1 MIRNALRGLVAVV
14 VLAVLTG
21 LLYPLAITGLAQA
34 TFGSEADGS
43 LIRVDGRV
51 IGSSSIGQLWE
62 GDEWFHGRPSAVDYD
77 ASISSGSN
85 LGPTSRDLAELIQER
100 VQAILA
106 LEGTYHSG
114 LSAADIPVDLL
125 TASGSGLD
133 PHITPAA
140 ARFQAP
146 RVAAVRGIPLD
157 TVLDLIDEN
166 TEARE
171 LGVLGEARVNVL
183 ELNLALERG
192 AER

>member
-1 MIRNALRGLVAVV
+1 
-14 VLAVLTG
+14 
-21 LLYPLAITGLAQA
+21 
-34 TFGSEADGS
+34 
-43 LIRVDGRV
+43 
-51 IGSSSIGQLWE
+51 
-62 GDEWFHGRPSAVDYD
+62 
-77 ASISSGSN
+77 
-85 LGPTSRDLAELIQER
+85 

-106 LEGTYHSG
+106 LEGTYHPG

-157 TVLDLIDEN
+157 TVLDLIDEH
-166 TEARE
+166 TEPRE